1 MSLKTQIIADT
12 SIYLNINEFAEPVT
26 YTPKGGQAVNINM
39 VIDRGA
45 NLTDEEEGPGVL
57 DGALGYIGMADVIA
71 VNYDDVINA
80 IGPDG
85 AAEIWM
91 VRRIKSAD
99 CGVYEV
105 VMIKDLRIT

>member
-12 SIYLNINEFAEPVT
+12 AIYLNINEFAEPVV
-26 YTPKGGQAVNINM
+26 YTPKGGVAVNINM

-45 NLTDEEEGPGVL
+45 NLTDEEEGPGVS

-71 VNYDDVINA
+71 TGYDAVINA
-80 IGPDG
+80 TGPDG
-85 AAEIWM
+85 AAETWT
-91 VRRIKSAD
+91 VRRIKSQD
-99 CGVYEV
+99 CGMYEV